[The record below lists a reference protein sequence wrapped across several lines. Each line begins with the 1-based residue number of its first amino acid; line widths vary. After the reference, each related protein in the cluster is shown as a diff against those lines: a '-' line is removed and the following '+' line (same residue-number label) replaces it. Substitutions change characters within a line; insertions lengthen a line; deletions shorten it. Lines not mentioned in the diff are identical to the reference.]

1 MYRETLAPETRRVL
15 EKISTRS
22 FIEDFYL
29 VGGTALALHL
39 GHRESIDL
47 DFFSAQD
54 FSLEKL
60 KKAVVVLGR
69 YRLTNEEAGTLDG
82 MLDDVK
88 LTFIRYE
95 YPLLFPL
102 VDFGGVRLADERD
115 IACMK
120 IDAVSSRGSKKDF
133 IDIYFLLEKYTLS
146 ELLSFFEQKYSSIE
160 YNRLH
165 LLKSL
170 AYFDDAEEDVMPKML
185 KDVSWGAVKVRILE
199 ETREL
204 I

>member
-1 MYRETLAPETRRVL
+1 MYPETLAPETRRVL
-15 EKISTRS
+15 EKISQQP

-29 VGGTALALHL
+29 VGGTALALHF

-54 FSLEKL
+54 FSLEKM
-60 KKAVVVLGR
+60 KNEVSAIGQ
-69 YRLTNEEAGTLDG
+69 YRLTNEDDGTLDG

-102 VDFGGVRLADERD
+102 VDFSGVKLADERD

-133 IDIYFLLEKYTLS
+133 IDLYFLLEKYSLP
-146 ELLSFFEQKYSSIE
+146 ELLSFFEQKYSHIE

-170 AYFDDAEEDVMPKML
+170 AYFDDADEDVMPKML
-185 KDVSWGAVKVRILE
+185 KAISWDAVKEKILE
-199 ETREL
+199 ETRKL

>member
-1 MYRETLAPETRRVL
+1 MYPETLAPETRRVL
-15 EKISTRS
+15 EKISQQP

-29 VGGTALALHL
+29 VGGTALALHI

-47 DFFSAQD
+47 DFFSSQD

-60 KKAVVVLGR
+60 KREISAIGR
-69 YRLTNEEAGTLDG
+69 YRLTNEEEGTLDG
-82 MLDDVK
+82 TLDDVK
-88 LTFIRYE
+88 LTCIRYD

-102 VDFGGVRLADERD
+102 VEWNGAQLADERD

-133 IDIYFLLEKYTLS
+133 IDIYFLLEKYSLA
-146 ELLSFFEQKYSSIE
+146 ELLSFFGEKYSHIE

-170 AYFDDAEEDVMPKML
+170 AYFD
-185 KDVSWGAVKVRILE
+185 
-199 ETREL
+199 
-204 I
+204 